1 MPTRILLMYPLS
13 CSSEIQAS
21 IRSMYEIQNGAKNR
35 ARNSALYLPA
45 RRARKYANGYPI
57 NRQRKV
63 ASPTNS
69 KVWMNAAEYRPSVWM
84 MLENVNFRI
93 SGLHVVGFHAGTGW
107 RRIGSTVPN
116 VIATTT

>member
-1 MPTRILLMYPLS
+1 MYPWS

-21 IRSMYEIQNGAKNR
+21 IGCICESQNGAKNR

-69 KVWMNAAEYRPSVWM
+69 KAWMNAAEYRPSVRM
-84 MLENVNFRI
+84 MLENVNFKI
-93 SGLHVVGFHAGTGW
+93 SGLHVVGFDAGTGW
-107 RRIGSTVPN
+107 RRSGT
-116 VIATTT
+116 